1 MIYIYIETKPPFSNK
16 TRFDPISK
24 TKTLAASCARAM
36 FNKGSLPWSASEPGA
51 LIQLEG
57 GVALDLVVFWLVG
70 WLVGWGQGGMGK
82 LWNLWV
88 FIYIFYMLIIYGCDI
103 CDLKRCG

>member
-70 WLVGWGQGGMGK
+70 WLVGWLGAGWHGEAMEFMG
-82 LWNLWV
+82 
-88 FIYIFYMLIIYGCDI
+88 IYIYILYAHYIWMRYL
-103 CDLKRCG
+103 